1 MLVPQN
7 MTKRTKIICTI
18 GPSTEDFNSI
28 KKLYE
33 AGMNVARLNMS
44 HCDHKTAKKI
54 ISRIKKLN
62 GQIEHPVGIL
72 LDTQG
77 PEIRTGDT
85 SQVVDLEPGQLVSF
99 TIRDE
104 IDVETTSI
112 RVNYDE
118 LIESVKVGTLITLD
132 NGLLNFKVLKKTENE
147 LECRVLDGG
156 KLGSKRHVNLPGIR
170 INLPSITE
178 KDKVDISFGLKQDV
192 DFIAL
197 SFVRDLSDISDL
209 ERLIKRQRK
218 KVKII
223 SKIEDREGLSNISD
237 ICSASDAVMVARGDL
252 GIETDLSN
260 LPNIQRKIMSNCA
273 KFGVRSIVAT
283 HLLESMIENP
293 TPTRA
298 EVTDVANAIYEGAD
312 AVMLSGE
319 TTIGKYPIEAVS
331 FISRIAEQTEKYR
344 TLGYES
350 NLIAD
355 TDWKHLGVAAKNLAE
370 SIEADGIIAITRSG
384 QTAEI
389 VSNAKPLMIPI
400 YAFSNNRKTINHLSL
415 AGSVHAF
422 YSPTYSDHQRN
433 IDSVMKILSKNL
445 TPKKSLKFIVISGIL
460 SEHSADAI
468 EIRNLEV

>member
-1 MLVPQN
+1 

-18 GPSTEDFNSI
+18 GPATESYSSI
-28 KKLYE
+28 RELYK

-44 HCDHKTAKKI
+44 HSDHRKAKKVI
-54 ISRIKKLN
+54 GWIKKLN
-62 GQIEHPVGIL
+62 EKVKNPVGIL

-85 SQVVDLEPGQLVSF
+85 SEIVDLEPGQLVSF

-104 IDVETTSI
+104 VDVETTSI
-112 RVNYDE
+112 RVHYDE
-118 LIESVKVGTLITLD
+118 LIQSVDEGTLISLD
-132 NGLLNFKVLKKTENE
+132 NGLLNFKVLNKSKNQ
-147 LECRVLDGG
+147 LECQVLDGG

-170 INLPSITE
+170 INLPSVTE
-178 KDKVDISFGLKQDV
+178 KDKKDIAFGLKEDV

-197 SFVRDLSDISDL
+197 SFVRDASDISDL
-209 ERLIKRQRK
+209 KKVIKNRSK

-223 SKIEDREGLSNISD
+223 SKIEDREGLSNIEE
-237 ICSASDAVMVARGDL
+237 ICEASDGVMVARGDL

-273 KFGVRSIVAT
+273 RYGVSSIVAT

-319 TTIGKYPIEAVS
+319 TTIGKYPIESVD
-331 FISRIAEQTEKYR
+331 FIHRIAKQTEKYR
-344 TLGYES
+344 TLGYEDK
-350 NLIAD
+350 LVID
-355 TDWKHLGVAAKNLAE
+355 TDWQHLGVAAKNIAE
-370 SIEADGIIAITRSG
+370 SINADGIIAITRSG

-389 VSNAKPLMIPI
+389 VSNAKPFLIPI
-400 YAFSNNRKTINHLSL
+400 YAFSNNKKTIKHLSL
-415 AGSVHAF
+415 AGSVNAF
-422 YSPTYSDHQRN
+422 YSPTYSNHEKN
-433 IDSVMKILSKNL
+433 INSVMRILSEELAPRRN
-445 TPKKSLKFIVISGIL
+445 LKFVVISGIL

-468 EIRNLEV
+468 EIRNLEI

>member
-1 MLVPQN
+1 

-18 GPSTEDFNSI
+18 GPATESYSSI
-28 KKLYE
+28 RELYK

-44 HCDHKTAKKI
+44 HSDHRKAKKVI
-54 ISRIKKLN
+54 GWIKKLN
-62 GQIEHPVGIL
+62 EKVKNPVGIL

-85 SQVVDLEPGQLVSF
+85 SEIVDLEPGQLVSF

-104 IDVETTSI
+104 VDVETTSI
-112 RVNYDE
+112 RVHYDE
-118 LIESVKVGTLITLD
+118 LIQSVDEGTLISLD
-132 NGLLNFKVLKKTENE
+132 NGLLNFKVLNKSKNQ
-147 LECRVLDGG
+147 LECQVLDGG

-170 INLPSITE
+170 INLPSVTE
-178 KDKVDISFGLKQDV
+178 KDKKDIAFGLKEDV

-197 SFVRDLSDISDL
+197 SFVRDASDISDL
-209 ERLIKRQRK
+209 KKVIKNRLK

-223 SKIEDREGLSNISD
+223 SKIEDREGLSNIEE
-237 ICSASDAVMVARGDL
+237 ICEASDGVMVARGDL

-273 KFGVRSIVAT
+273 RYGVRSIVAT

-319 TTIGKYPIEAVS
+319 TTIGKYPIESVD
-331 FISRIAEQTEKYR
+331 FIHRIAKQTEKYR
-344 TLGYES
+344 TLGYEDK
-350 NLIAD
+350 LVID
-355 TDWKHLGVAAKNLAE
+355 TDWQHLGVAAKNIAE
-370 SIEADGIIAITRSG
+370 SINADGIIAITRSG

-389 VSNAKPLMIPI
+389 VSNAKPFLIPI
-400 YAFSNNRKTINHLSL
+400 YAFSNNKKTIKHLSL
-415 AGSVHAF
+415 AGSVNAF
-422 YSPTYSDHQRN
+422 YSPTYSNHEKN
-433 IDSVMKILSKNL
+433 INSVMRILSEELAPRRN
-445 TPKKSLKFIVISGIL
+445 LKFIVISGIL

-468 EIRNLEV
+468 EIRNLEI

>member
-1 MLVPQN
+1 

-18 GPSTEDFNSI
+18 GPATESYSSI
-28 KKLYE
+28 RELYK

-44 HCDHKTAKKI
+44 HSDHRKAKKVI
-54 ISRIKKLN
+54 GWIKKLN
-62 GQIEHPVGIL
+62 ERVKNPVGIL

-85 SQVVDLEPGQLVSF
+85 SEIVDLEPGQLVSF

-104 IDVETTSI
+104 VDVETTSI
-112 RVNYDE
+112 RVHYDE
-118 LIESVKVGTLITLD
+118 LIQSVDEGTLISLD
-132 NGLLNFKVLKKTENE
+132 NGLLNFKVLNKSKNQ
-147 LECRVLDGG
+147 LECQVLDGG

-170 INLPSITE
+170 INLPSVTE
-178 KDKVDISFGLKQDV
+178 KDKKDIAFGLKEDV

-197 SFVRDLSDISDL
+197 SFVRDASDISDL
-209 ERLIKRQRK
+209 KKVIKNRSK

-223 SKIEDREGLSNISD
+223 SKIEDREGLSNIEE
-237 ICSASDAVMVARGDL
+237 ICEASDGVMVARGDL

-273 KFGVRSIVAT
+273 RYGVRSIVAT

-319 TTIGKYPIEAVS
+319 TTIGKYPIESVD
-331 FISRIAEQTEKYR
+331 FIHRIAKQTEKYR
-344 TLGYES
+344 TLGYEDK
-350 NLIAD
+350 LVID
-355 TDWKHLGVAAKNLAE
+355 TDWQHLGVAAKNIAE
-370 SIEADGIIAITRSG
+370 SINADGIIAITRSG

-389 VSNAKPLMIPI
+389 VSNAKPFLIPI
-400 YAFSNNRKTINHLSL
+400 YAFSNNKKTIKHLSL
-415 AGSVHAF
+415 AGSVNAF
-422 YSPTYSDHQRN
+422 YSPTYSNHEKN
-433 IDSVMKILSKNL
+433 INSVMRILSEELAPRRN
-445 TPKKSLKFIVISGIL
+445 LKFVVISGIL

-468 EIRNLEV
+468 EIRNLEI

>member
-1 MLVPQN
+1 

-18 GPSTEDFNSI
+18 GPATESYSSI
-28 KKLYE
+28 RELYK

-44 HCDHKTAKKI
+44 HSDHRKAKKVI
-54 ISRIKKLN
+54 GWIKKLN
-62 GQIEHPVGIL
+62 EKVKNPVGIL

-85 SQVVDLEPGQLVSF
+85 SEIVDLEPGQLVSF

-112 RVNYDE
+112 RVHYDE
-118 LIESVKVGTLITLD
+118 LIQSVDEGTLISLD
-132 NGLLNFKVLKKTENE
+132 NGLLNFKVLNKSKNQ
-147 LECRVLDGG
+147 LECQVLDGG

-170 INLPSITE
+170 INLPSVTE
-178 KDKVDISFGLKQDV
+178 KDKKDIAFGLKEDV

-197 SFVRDLSDISDL
+197 SFVRDASDISDL
-209 ERLIKRQRK
+209 KKVIKNRSK

-223 SKIEDREGLSNISD
+223 SKIEDREGLSNIEE
-237 ICSASDAVMVARGDL
+237 ICEASDGVMVARGDL

-273 KFGVRSIVAT
+273 KYGVRSIVAT

-319 TTIGKYPIEAVS
+319 TTIGKHPIASVD
-331 FISRIAEQTEKYR
+331 FIHRIAKQTEKYR
-344 TLGYES
+344 TLGYEDK
-350 NLIAD
+350 LVID
-355 TDWKHLGVAAKNLAE
+355 TDWQHLGVAAKNIAE
-370 SIEADGIIAITRSG
+370 SINADGIIAITRSG

-389 VSNAKPLMIPI
+389 VSNAKPFLIPI
-400 YAFSNNRKTINHLSL
+400 YAFSNNKKTIKHLSL
-415 AGSVHAF
+415 AGSVNAF
-422 YSPTYSDHQRN
+422 YSPTYSNHEKN
-433 IDSVMKILSKNL
+433 INSVMRILSEEL
-445 TPKKSLKFIVISGIL
+445 APKRNLKFVVISGIL
-460 SEHSADAI
+460 SEHFADAI
-468 EIRNLEV
+468 EIRNLEI